1 LASLAVTLLV
11 LPWPITGIPEYRVGQ
26 VAQVEVRAPGNIEVV
41 DKGATSFL
49 LERVREKVKPV
60 FDLDTRWI
68 SQTSDKIA
76 TLFSELRVSFEES
89 DVKRDLGQ
97 FKEMLGVD
105 LPEDVVR
112 TFRRYKYAPWVED
125 AITSLLFK
133 LGEYWILPPGIP
145 IDPQALVGGFAVRD
159 VQLSKEFI
167 SRGVER
173 IYSLSEVGVLI
184 RRLVV
189 EKLPYRMGSLRRAV
203 IILLSHLAKPDF
215 FYNQKVTQER
225 LRQAQEKVKPVFIKV
240 GKGEVIIGK
249 GKKVTPKIALLL
261 ESAQGVAKS
270 NFLLPVLGHFWGILL
285 LLYISTLCWFRVYK
299 GRAESYVSYRLFLSL
314 LVGFMVMV
322 RFFFMISH
330 RMPLLFSWTGDANTM
345 QAIPWAFPG
354 VFMAFLF
361 HFLPSLVL
369 ILALTGCM
377 AFLSG
382 LDPLLL
388 VTFLAVSTVG
398 AYAIRKGKG
407 EKAVVIGIG
416 MALLVSI
423 ILEGAFLL
431 IRGYPW
437 GFSPLLEEVAL
448 LISALLSLFLVLA
461 AIPLTELIFGVVT
474 DIKLLSFINLDHP
487 LMRELL
493 EKAPGTY
500 NHSVDVATLAEAAT
514 RAVDANPVLAKAGA
528 YYHDIGKLKNPEY
541 FIENME
547 GVSRHDK
554 LAPSMSRLVLISHV
568 KDGVELAWEYKLPKA
583 IRDII
588 QQHHGTSL
596 IYYFYRKAK
605 EGSKNGDVEEEDYR
619 YPGPKPR
626 TKEAAIVMMADS
638 VEAAARS
645 LEEPSPSRIRN
656 LVREIV
662 TSIFLDGQLEECEL
676 TLRDIYRIMDV
687 FSRILTAIYH
697 KRVEYPEREEKNGSF
712 HPGPAKDQGS

>member
-1 LASLAVTLLV
+1 M
-11 LPWPITGIPEYRVGQ
+11 YRVGQ
-26 VAQVEVRAPGNIEVV
+26 IAQVEVRAPGNIEVV
-41 DKGATSFL
+41 DKEATRFL
-49 LERVREKVKPV
+49 LERAKERVKPV

-68 SQTSDKIA
+68 SRTSDKIA

-89 DVKRDLGQ
+89 NVEKDLGK

-105 LPEDVVR
+105 LPEDAVR

-133 LGEYWILPPGIP
+133 LGEYWILPSGTP
-145 IDPQALVGGFAVRD
+145 IDLQTLIGGFKVRD
-159 VQLSKEFI
+159 TQLSKEFV

-215 FYNQKVTQER
+215 FYNQGVTQER
-225 LRQAQEKVKPVFIKV
+225 LKKAQEKVKPVIIRV

-249 GKKVTPKIALLL
+249 GRRVTPKVALLL
-261 ESAQGVAKS
+261 EAAHGEAKS
-270 NFLLPVLGHFWGILL
+270 SFLLPVLGHFLGIIL

-299 GRAESYVSYRLFLSL
+299 GRAEPHVSYRLFLCL

-322 RFFFMISH
+322 RFFFMISN
-330 RMPLLFSWTGDANTM
+330 RMPLLFSWMGNANTM
-345 QAIPWAFPG
+345 QAMPWAFPG

-382 LDPLLL
+382 LNSILL
-388 VTFLAVSTVG
+388 VTFLAVSTAG

-423 ILEGAFLL
+423 VLEGAFLL
-431 IRGYPW
+431 MRGYPW
-437 GFSPLLEEVAL
+437 GFSPLLEGVAL
-448 LISALLSLFLVLA
+448 IISSLLSLFLVLA
-461 AIPLTELIFGVVT
+461 AVPITELIFGVVT

-500 NHSVDVATLAEAAT
+500 NHSVDVATLAEAAA
-514 RAVDANPVLAKAGA
+514 RVVDANPVLAKAGA

-541 FIENME
+541 FIENTE

-568 KDGVELAWEYKLPKA
+568 KDGVELAWEYRLPKA

-596 IYYFYRKAK
+596 IYYFYHKAK
-605 EGSKNGDVEEEDYR
+605 ETIKNGDVEEEDYR

-656 LVREIV
+656 LVKEIV

-676 TLRDIYRIMDV
+676 TLRDIYRVMEV

-697 KRVEYPEREEKNGSF
+697 KRIEYPEREEKDGGF
-712 HPGPAKDQGS
+712 HPEPAKDQGS

>member
-1 LASLAVTLLV
+1 VTLLV
-11 LPWPITGIPEYRVGQ
+11 LPWPITGIPDYRVGQ

-41 DKGATSFL
+41 DKKATRLL
-49 LERVREKVKPV
+49 LERAREKVKPV

-97 FKEMLGVD
+97 FKKMLGVD
-105 LPEDVVR
+105 LPENVVR
-112 TFRRYKYAPWVED
+112 TFRRYKYTPWVED
-125 AITSLLFK
+125 AVTSLLFK
-133 LGEYWILPPGIP
+133 LGEYWILPPGVSM
-145 IDPQALVGGFAVRD
+145 DPQALVGGFVVRD

-167 SRGVER
+167 SHRVER

-189 EKLPYRMGSLRRAV
+189 EKLPYRMGALRRAV

-225 LRQAQEKVKPVFIKV
+225 LRQAQGKVKPVVIKV
-240 GKGEVIIGK
+240 RKGEVIIGK
-249 GKKVTPKIALLL
+249 GKKVTPKVALLL

-270 NFLLPVLGHFWGILL
+270 NFLLPALGHFWGILL

-299 GRAESYVSYRLFLSL
+299 GRAESYVSYRLFLSV
-314 LVGFMVMV
+314 LVGFMVIV
-322 RFFFMISH
+322 RFFLMISH
-330 RMPLLFSWTGDANTM
+330 RMPLLFSWVGDANTM
-345 QAIPWAFPG
+345 QAVPWAFPG
-354 VFMAFLF
+354 VFIAFLF

-369 ILALTGCM
+369 LMALTGCM

-416 MALLVSI
+416 MSLLVSI

-437 GFSPLLEEVAL
+437 GFSSLLGGVAL

-461 AIPLTELIFGVVT
+461 AVPLTELIFGVVT

-487 LMRELL
+487 LMLELL

-500 NHSVDVATLAEAAT
+500 NHSVDVATLAEAAAK
-514 RAVDANPVLAKAGA
+514 AVDANPVLAKAGA

-547 GVSRHDK
+547 GVNRHDK
-554 LAPSMSRLVLISHV
+554 LAPSMSRLVIISHV
-568 KDGVELAWEYKLPKA
+568 KDGVELARKYKLPKA

-605 EGSKNGDVEEEDYR
+605 DGSKNGDVEEEDYR

-626 TKEAAIVMMADS
+626 TKEAAIVMIADA

-645 LEEPSPSRIRN
+645 LEEPSPSRIRH

-662 TSIFLDGQLEECEL
+662 TNIFLDGQLEECDL
-676 TLRDIYRIMDV
+676 TLRDIYKIMDV
-687 FSRILTAIYH
+687 FSRILTAIHH
-697 KRVEYPEREEKNGSF
+697 KRIEYPEREEKSGGL
-712 HPGPAKDQGS
+712 HTGPAKDKTS